1 LLHPNNIAIN
11 MSTKK
16 LYILLFISLS
26 TVWFK
31 ANAAIVDTALT
42 HSPAMNKDLKVVIVR
57 PADYSAAKKYPVLY
71 LLHGYSGNYSDW
83 IKKVPA
89 ITKLAD
95 TYHMLIVCPDGNFA
109 GWYFDS
115 PTNKE
120 WMYETY
126 IATELINYVDKHYST
141 IATRKG
147 RAITGLSM
155 GGHGA
160 LFLAF
165 KHQDVFGAAGSMSGV
180 VDIRQFADSYGIE
193 QALGKYSE
201 HPDVWEQHCV
211 VSLIYLLK
219 PNALA
224 LTFDCGYDD
233 GMYSGNQELHEKL
246 MERKIPHDYTVR
258 PGGHSWEYWGNSIN
272 YQALFFSRY
281 FTDGK

>member
-1 LLHPNNIAIN
+1 MN
-11 MSTKK
+11 TKK
-16 LYILLFISLS
+16 IITLFLICTSLFLL
-26 TVWFK
+26 K
-31 ANAAIVDTALT
+31 ANAATVDSALT
-42 HSPAMNKDLKVVIVR
+42 HSTAMNKDIKAVVVK
-57 PADYSAAKKYPVLY
+57 PADYSAAKKYPVMY
-71 LLHGYSGNYSDW
+71 LLHGFSGNYSDW

-89 ITKLAD
+89 IAKLAD
-95 TYHMLIVCPDGNFA
+95 SYHMLIVCPDGNFA

-115 PTNKE
+115 PMNKE

-126 IATELINYVDKHYST
+126 VANELVTYVDKHYST
-141 IATRKG
+141 ITNRKG

-193 QALGKYSE
+193 QVLGKYSE
-201 HPDVWEQHCV
+201 RPEVWEQHCV

-246 MERKIPHDYTVR
+246 LERKIPHDYTVR
-258 PGGHSWEYWGNSIN
+258 PGAHSWEYWANSVN
-272 YQALFFSRY
+272 YQALFFSKY
-281 FTDGK
+281 FNDEK